1 MSAWCDN
8 ICSSCLLLRRLWVR
22 LLLLLLQLQ
31 LLLLMLLLYKF
42 HVLSADTHA
51 AMQRDAKTTVS
62 WGRLIRRNTSKVV
75 SWG

>member
-8 ICSSCLLLRRLWVR
+8 ICSSCLLLLQLWV
-22 LLLLLLQLQ
+22 LLLLLLLQ

-42 HVLSADTHA
+42 HVLSADTRA

-62 WGRLIRRNTSKVV
+62 WGRLIWCNTSKVV